1 MEDISGEQIIKV
13 NPPKMALFYKI
24 GLGIL
29 TLVSVF
35 LIRYLVGFGVILTAC
50 FGLFLIL
57 LWRYY
62 DAEYEYE
69 LVDGELSIDR
79 IMAKSSR
86 KHCGTYNVARMD
98 IMAPTG
104 SEKVEYRKHQKLK
117 TSDYSSNKGDDGC
130 YVLYLP
136 SNNEMVRIIIQP
148 DERML
153 AAIKAVAQGKVYD
166 R

>member
-1 MEDISGEQIIKV
+1 MEDISVEQIIKV

-79 IMAKSSR
+79 IMAQRRLNTESIRSLR
-86 KHCGTYNVARMD
+86 PP
-98 IMAPTG
+98 II
-104 SEKVEYRKHQKLK
+104 
-117 TSDYSSNKGDDGC
+117 
-130 YVLYLP
+130 LP
-136 SNNEMVRIIIQP
+136 IREMR
-148 DERML
+148 
-153 AAIKAVAQGKVYD
+153 AAMYYTFRPIT
-166 R
+166 RW